1 MKTTKAIYLTFS
13 DFSTNASAYIFIPFM
28 VKHIHTR
35 AISYQRGGTTSSPAE
50 YGVLTSDL
58 TGGDPLGVYYNDST
72 YSTAVGS
79 LTHYEAR
86 QPITIN
92 GQYTF
97 TMTDASG
104 STNLP
109 VNNPDYIILL
119 LEFESDDVA
128 NL

>member
-1 MKTTKAIYLTFS
+1 MKITKAIYLTFS
-13 DFSTNASAYIFIPFM
+13 NFSTNATASIFIPFM

-35 AISYQRGGTTSSPAE
+35 AISYQRGGNAVSPAE

-58 TGGDPLGVYYNDST
+58 TGGDPLGVYFNDST

-79 LTHYEAR
+79 LAHYEAR
-86 QPITIN
+86 SPITIN

-97 TMTDASG
+97 SMTDASG
-104 STNLP
+104 SVNLP

-119 LEFESDDVA
+119 LEFESEDVA
-128 NL
+128 NM